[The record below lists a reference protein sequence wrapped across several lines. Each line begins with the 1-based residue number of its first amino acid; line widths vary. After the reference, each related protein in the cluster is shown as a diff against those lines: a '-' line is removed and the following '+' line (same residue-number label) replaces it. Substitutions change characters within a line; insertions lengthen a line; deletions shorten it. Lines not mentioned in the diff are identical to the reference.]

1 MIIYRAFSDTHLVNS
16 GGRGLA
22 KREKLR
28 QEAAAFIAEQLEERD
43 VVSITEAGDEYAS
56 SVTVW
61 YRE

>member
-1 MIIYRAFSDTHLVNS
+1 MIVYRTFSDTHLVNS

-28 QEAAAFIAEQLEERD
+28 REAMTFGAEHLEDRD
-43 VVSITEAGDEYAS
+43 VVSITEAGDEYAP

>member
-1 MIIYRAFSDTHLVNS
+1 MIVHRTFSDTHLVNS
-16 GGRGLA
+16 GARGLA
-22 KREKLR
+22 KRETLR
-28 QEAAAFIAEQLEERD
+28 REAIAFIAEQLEDQD

>member
-1 MIIYRAFSDTHLVNS
+1 MIVYRTFSDTHLVNS

-22 KREKLR
+22 KRERLR
-28 QEAAAFIAEQLEERD
+28 REAMTFIAEQLEDGD
-43 VVSITEAGDEYAS
+43 VVCITEAGDEYAS

>member
-1 MIIYRAFSDTHLVNS
+1 MIVYRSFSDTHLVNS

-28 QEAAAFIAEQLEERD
+28 QEAMTFVAEHLKD
-43 VVSITEAGDEYAS
+43 SDIVSITEAGDEYAS

>member
-1 MIIYRAFSDTHLVNS
+1 MVAYRTFSDTHLVNT
-16 GGRGLA
+16 GTRGLA

-28 QEAAAFIAEQLEERD
+28 REALAFIAEQLEDRD
-43 VVSITEAGDEYAS
+43 VVCITEAADVYAS